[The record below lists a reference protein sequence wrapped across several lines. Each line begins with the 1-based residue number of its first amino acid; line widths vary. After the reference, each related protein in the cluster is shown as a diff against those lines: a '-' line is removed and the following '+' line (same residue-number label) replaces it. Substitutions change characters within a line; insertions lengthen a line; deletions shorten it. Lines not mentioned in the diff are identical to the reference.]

1 MIGEQPARQVQS
13 VDTAFSLV
21 QQLQDLDGA
30 TTNKLAQE
38 LDIAKSTVHNYLQTL
53 KSLGYV
59 VEESGTYRLG
69 LRFLTHGMAARNSLR
84 VKDIV
89 TSALSTAATELSMP
103 TWWVVEEFGRGIFV
117 DRRTPTDETVIYGRV
132 GKRSYLH
139 AHAPGKAILAHLTED
154 YRSQILNHHG
164 LPEYTRETITD
175 TEELATE
182 LERIRERGYAVD
194 EGEAALG
201 VKSVGV
207 SFQDSCNYTHAIGV
221 FGYSHNL
228 TGGGHDRDVPT
239 VLRETV
245 QTIEEATGD
254 EVA

>member
-1 MIGEQPARQVQS
+1 MIGEQPARRVKS

-30 TTNKLAQE
+30 TTNELARE

-59 VEESGTYRLG
+59 VEDDGTYRIG
-69 LRFLTHGMAARNSLR
+69 LRFLTHGMAAQNRLT
-84 VKDIV
+84 VKDVV
-89 TSALSTAATELSMP
+89 TGELAAAATELSMP

-117 DRRTPTDETVIYGRV
+117 DEWAPTDKTVIYGRV
-132 GKRSYLH
+132 GKRSFLH
-139 AHAPGKAILAHLTED
+139 AHAPGKAILARLSED
-154 YRSQILNHHG
+154 RRSRILDYHG
-164 LPEYTRETITD
+164 LPAYTRETITD
-175 TEELATE
+175 TEELAAE

-194 EGEAALG
+194 VGEAALG
-201 VKSVGV
+201 VKSVGAA
-207 SFQDSCNYTHAIGV
+207 FEDPYGYTHAIGV
-221 FGYSHNL
+221 FGYSHDF

-245 QTIEEATGD
+245 QTIEESTRG
-254 EVA
+254 ELK